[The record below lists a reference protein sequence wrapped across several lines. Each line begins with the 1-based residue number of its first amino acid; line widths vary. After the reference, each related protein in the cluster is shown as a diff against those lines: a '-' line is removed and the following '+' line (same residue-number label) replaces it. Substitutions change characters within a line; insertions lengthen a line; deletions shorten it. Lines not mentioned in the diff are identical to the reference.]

1 MGRFLFSL
9 RLAWRYLV
17 SRKSRNVVHMIT
29 GLSLGAIFVVSAAL
43 VVILSAF
50 NGLEDKIVSS
60 LNVLD
65 PPLLALPA
73 SGKTAQ
79 VSQEQWNQI
88 LDLPQVEGGAQ
99 ILEESVLLM
108 YGSEQMVAVV
118 RGVDANY
125 LNLFEFSNHMVE
137 GDAALNDRGRPGV
150 LMGEALA
157 DRLGLRMDDPF
168 TRVQLYAPKSGKV
181 DLFQP
186 FRELVLPPAGVFFIP
201 QEANRNL
208 CLIPLEA
215 AAQLFGKPG
224 EVSALH
230 LVTRP
235 GISAQKLKPAV
246 AEILGEGWLLQD
258 RLEQHEAI
266 HKILRAEKLM
276 VLLIVGF
283 ILLIASFNLI
293 SVQTLLL
300 VEKQKDLR
308 ILWSMGA
315 EWADLRKVFTL
326 LGTLVSALGGF
337 FGVVF
342 GLAVVGLQWLTGWY
356 RLNEAEPYPVVVKGL
371 DVLVVL
377 AMVMS
382 LGALVSWWRM
392 RKVDLS

>member
-50 NGLEDKIVSS
+50 NGLEDKIVAS

-65 PPLLALPA
+65 PPLLAIPV
-73 SGKTAQ
+73 SGKTAA
-79 VSQEQWNQI
+79 VSPEQWNQ
-88 LDLPQVEGGAQ
+88 LLALPEVQGVSR

-118 RGVDANY
+118 RGVDEHY
-125 LNLFEFSNHMVE
+125 LDLFQFSNHMVE
-137 GDAALNDRGRPGV
+137 GEAALFSRGNPGA

-157 DRLGLRMDDPF
+157 DRLGLRIDDPF
-168 TRVQLYAPKSGKV
+168 TRLQLYAPKSGKV

-215 AAQLFGKPG
+215 AAQLFGKKG

-230 LVTRP
+230 LVTKP
-235 GISAQKLKPAV
+235 GKSVRKLKPVV
-246 AEILGEGWLLQD
+246 AEILGENWMLQD

-315 EWADLRKVFTL
+315 EWADIRKIFML

-337 FGVVF
+337 FGVIF
-342 GLAVVGLQWLTGWY
+342 GLVIVGLQWWTGWY
-356 RLNEAEPYPVVVKGL
+356 RLNEVEAYPVVVKGM

-377 AMVMS
+377 TMVMS

-392 RKVDLS
+392 RNVDLS

>member
-1 MGRFLFSL
+1 
-9 RLAWRYLV
+9 
-17 SRKSRNVVHMIT
+17 
-29 GLSLGAIFVVSAAL
+29 
-43 VVILSAF
+43 
-50 NGLEDKIVSS
+50 
-60 LNVLD
+60 LD
-65 PPLLALPA
+65 
-73 SGKTAQ
+73 
-79 VSQEQWNQI
+79 
-88 LDLPQVEGGAQ
+88 
-99 ILEESVLLM
+99 
-108 YGSEQMVAVV
+108 
-118 RGVDANY
+118 
-125 LNLFEFSNHMVE
+125 
-137 GDAALNDRGRPGV
+137 
-150 LMGEALA
+150 
-157 DRLGLRMDDPF
+157 
-168 TRVQLYAPKSGKV
+168 
-181 DLFQP
+181 
-186 FRELVLPPAGVFFIP
+186 
-201 QEANRNL
+201 
-208 CLIPLEA
+208 A
-215 AAQLFGKPG
+215 AAQLFGKQG

-246 AEILGEGWLLQD
+246 ADILGEGWLLQD

-342 GLAVVGLQWLTGWY
+342 GLAVVGLQWFTGWY
-356 RLNEAEPYPVVVKGL
+356 RLNEAEPYPVVVKGW

-392 RKVDLS
+392 RKVDLA

>member
-1 MGRFLFSL
+1 
-9 RLAWRYLV
+9 
-17 SRKSRNVVHMIT
+17 MIT

-79 VSQEQWNQI
+79 VSQEQWTQI

-125 LNLFEFSNHMVE
+125 LNLFQFSNHMVE
-137 GDAALNDRGRPGV
+137 GEAALNDRGRPGV

-208 CLIPLEA
+208 CLIPLDA
-215 AAQLFGKPG
+215 AAQLFGKQG

-246 AEILGEGWLLQD
+246 ADILGEGWLLQD

-342 GLAVVGLQWLTGWY
+342 GLAVVGLQWFTGWY
-356 RLNEAEPYPVVVKGL
+356 RLNEAEPYPVVVKGW

-392 RKVDLS
+392 RKVDLA